1 MVSVRLYTKA
11 YLTYPLPTY
20 PLLTWGVGSDE
31 GSESLS
37 YHSSLSLVLLARTVE
52 IDWTSPAFQ
61 SGTLRRGGIDLATA
75 RVPGSEVE
83 APRAVSARR
92 KDISRGLAKVHR
104 GTTTSMILV

>member
-1 MVSVRLYTKA
+1 M
-11 YLTYPLPTY
+11 
-20 PLLTWGVGSDE
+20 GSDE

-75 RVPGSEVE
+75 RVPGPEVE
-83 APRAVSARR
+83 APRVVSARR
-92 KDISRGLAKVHR
+92 KDISRGLAKVH
-104 GTTTSMILV
+104 GGATTFILWFYLFLSVHSLHSFYRILQRFSLR

>member
-1 MVSVRLYTKA
+1 MLPVRLYIKS
-11 YLTYPLPTY
+11 YLTFPLPTY
-20 PLLTWGVGSDE
+20 LLLTWGVGSDE

-92 KDISRGLAKVHR
+92 KDISRGLAKVPR
-104 GTTTSMILV
+104 YYSYG